1 MVLQNRMALDILLA
15 SQGGTCAL
23 IGQECCVYIPD
34 VYNTTWQRAK
44 HLEKIARDHGGK
56 RPSWNSWWS
65 DFFSWL
71 PEPRRAQLALI
82 RQGEEG
88 DGLRGRTT
96 NPMVHRGAR
105 QTWTVRKPGGEVA
118 CAARRGA
125 QHRSSGGPDRTLM
138 ADLIQ
143 KKLQGELEKYQQ
155 LQKDLSKS
163 MAARQ
168 KLEAQLTEN
177 NIVKEELGLLD
188 ATNTVYKLIGPVL
201 VKQDMDEAKATVSKR
216 LDYIAGE
223 IKRYEL
229 QMQESEKKAEQQRE
243 VLARLQ
249 QDYQRSQGKGAAK
262 A

>member
-1 MVLQNRMALDILLA
+1 
-15 SQGGTCAL
+15 
-23 IGQECCVYIPD
+23 
-34 VYNTTWQRAK
+34 
-44 HLEKIARDHGGK
+44 
-56 RPSWNSWWS
+56 
-65 DFFSWL
+65 
-71 PEPRRAQLALI
+71 
-82 RQGEEG
+82 
-88 DGLRGRTT
+88 
-96 NPMVHRGAR
+96 MVHRGAR
-105 QTWTVRKPGGEVA
+105 RKWTIPEAGWRGRMLGAGRGSAPEQ
-118 CAARRGA
+118 RGA
-125 QHRSSGGPDRTLM
+125 ADRTGPHRTLM

-188 ATNTVYKLIGPVL
+188 VTNTIYKLIGPVL

-249 QDYQRSQGKGAAK
+249 QEYQRAQGKGAAK